1 MNMEKRR
8 SVFGAVLVSCLIVSV
23 NSNALNASI
32 AVDSQPEVEE
42 LKTENYRLTAK
53 VSELE
58 GLLKNVSA
66 TKNLIFL
73 M

>member
-1 MNMEKRR
+1 MEKRR

-32 AVDSQPEVEE
+32 AVDSMQEVEE
-42 LKTENYRLTAK
+42 LKTENDRLTAK

-58 GLLKNVSA
+58 ELLKNVSA
-66 TKNLIFL
+66 TKNLIFV

>member
-32 AVDSQPEVEE
+32 AVDSMQEVEE
-42 LKTENYRLTAK
+42 LKTENDRLTAK

-58 GLLKNVSA
+58 ELLKNVSA
-66 TKNLIFL
+66 TKNLIFV